1 MREAER
7 RLRTMKDDVFTFIVG
22 GKAGEGVRKA
32 GSAAARLFANM
43 GRGVFNMDDYGSLI
57 KGGHNF
63 SVVSTATGKITSQY
77 IKADLVVAPD
87 KRSYDIHREH
97 LSERGVMVYN
107 SDTVGEAEGVGIPLT
122 TEAKKYPNPNLR
134 IGVGAVAA
142 LAAAIG
148 LDKES
153 FKGLIQTEYARD
165 VENNMAY
172 AMTIYDMAH
181 PKIGSKFQLERGDK
195 ERPIVTGNEAIALG
209 AAAGGLDTY
218 YAYPMTPS
226 SSILHYLAAHDK
238 ELGVTAVHPE
248 NEIAVINMAIG
259 SAFAGARAMVGSSGG
274 GFALMQEAF
283 SLAGMVEAPLLCYLG
298 SRPGPST
305 GVPTYTAQ
313 GDLSFAINQGHG
325 EFARIVASP
334 GSMEEAF
341 YLTAEML
348 DLVWRFQT
356 PGIIL
361 TDKHIAESRMTVDID
376 VKKAKWP
383 EAMMHASGEYKRYL
397 DTENGVSPLLFPP
410 SKELIKWDSY
420 EHDEMGVTTE
430 EPNMITKMQ
439 EERNRKKKAVADY
452 MMGMYSVNVYGDKGP
467 VILTYGST
475 TMSVLEAL
483 RCGEIE
489 AKVVQPIYLE
499 PLPVWELEKH
509 KGSSIIVVELSCEG
523 QFASLLK
530 QRVGIEPKS
539 VIKKYDGRPFDPL
552 ELAGRIKEVI

>member
-1 MREAER
+1 
-7 RLRTMKDDVFTFIVG
+7 MKDDVFTFIVG

-32 GSAAARLFANM
+32 GSAAARLFTTM
-43 GRGVFNMDDYGSLI
+43 GRQVFNMDDYGSLI

-63 SVVSTATGKITSQY
+63 SVVSTAKNKITSQY

-97 LSERGVMVYN
+97 LSERGIMVYN

-134 IGVGAVAA
+134 IGVGAVAT

-148 LDKES
+148 LDKEV
-153 FKGLIQTEYARD
+153 FKKLIQIEYSRD
-165 VENNMAY
+165 IENNIAY
-172 AMTIYDMAH
+172 AMAIYDMVS
-181 PKIGSKFQLERGDK
+181 PKIGGRFQLEVGDK
-195 ERPIVTGNEAIALG
+195 ERPIITGNEAIALG

-226 SSILHYLAAHDK
+226 SSILHYLAAHDR

-259 SAFAGARAMVGSSGG
+259 SAFAGAKAMVGSSGG

-283 SLAGMVEAPLLCYLG
+283 SLAGMVEAPLLCYVG

-313 GDLSFAINQGHG
+313 GDLNFTIHQGHG
-325 EFARIVASP
+325 EFPRIVASP

-348 DLVWRFQT
+348 DIVWRFQT

-361 TDKHIAESRMTVDID
+361 TDKHLAESRMTVDID

-383 EAMMHASGEYKRYL
+383 ESVMHSGGEYKRYI
-397 DTENGVSPLLFPP
+397 DTENGISPLLFPP

-420 EHDEMGVTTE
+420 EHDELGVTTE
-430 EPNMITKMQ
+430 DPDTIAAMQ
-439 EERNRKKKAVADY
+439 EKRNRKKKAVADY
-452 MMGMYSVNVYGDKGP
+452 MMGMHTVNVYGDKGP
-467 VILTYGST
+467 VILSYGST
-475 TMSVLEAL
+475 TMSVLEAV
-483 RCGEIE
+483 RCGDIE
-489 AKVVQPIYLE
+489 AIVVQPIYLE
-499 PLPVWELEKH
+499 PLPMWELEKYR
-509 KGSSIIVVELSCEG
+509 GGNVIVVELSCAG
-523 QFASLLK
+523 QFASLLEEK
-530 QRVGIEPKS
+530 VGIKPKA
-539 VIKKYDGRPFDPL
+539 VVKKYDGRAFDPV
-552 ELAGRIKEVI
+552 ELAGRIKEAV

>member
-1 MREAER
+1 
-7 RLRTMKDDVFTFIVG
+7 
-22 GKAGEGVRKA
+22 
-32 GSAAARLFANM
+32 
-43 GRGVFNMDDYGSLI
+43 
-57 KGGHNF
+57 
-63 SVVSTATGKITSQY
+63 
-77 IKADLVVAPD
+77 
-87 KRSYDIHREH
+87 
-97 LSERGVMVYN
+97 
-107 SDTVGEAEGVGIPLT
+107 
-122 TEAKKYPNPNLR
+122 
-134 IGVGAVAA
+134 
-142 LAAAIG
+142 
-148 LDKES
+148 
-153 FKGLIQTEYARD
+153 
-165 VENNMAY
+165 
-172 AMTIYDMAH
+172 
-181 PKIGSKFQLERGDK
+181 LERGDK

-259 SAFAGARAMVGSSGG
+259 SAFAGAKAMVGSSGG

-313 GDLSFAINQGHG
+313 GDLKFAINQGHG

-334 GSMEEAF
+334 GTMEEAF

-356 PGIIL
+356 PGIIF
-361 TDKHIAESRMTVDID
+361 TDKHLAESRMTVDIEAN
-376 VKKAKWP
+376 KAKWP
-383 EAMMHASGEYKRYL
+383 EPVMHPGGEYKRYL
-397 DTENGVSPLLFPP
+397 DTDNGVSPLLFPP
-410 SKELIKWDSY
+410 SKELIRWDSY
-420 EHDEMGVTTE
+420 EHDELGVTTE
-430 EPNMITKMQ
+430 EPDMIAKMQ
-439 EERNRKKKAVADY
+439 EKRNRKKKAVADCI
-452 MMGMYSVNVYGDKGP
+452 MGMHTVNVHGDKGP

-499 PLPVWELEKH
+499 PLPVWELERYRD
-509 KGSSIIVVELSCEG
+509 GEVIIVELSCEG
-523 QFASLLK
+523 QFASLLREK
-530 QRVGIEPKS
+530 VRIEPKS

-552 ELAGRIKEVI
+552 ELASRIKEVM

>member
-1 MREAER
+1 
-7 RLRTMKDDVFTFIVG
+7 
-22 GKAGEGVRKA
+22 
-32 GSAAARLFANM
+32 
-43 GRGVFNMDDYGSLI
+43 
-57 KGGHNF
+57 
-63 SVVSTATGKITSQY
+63 
-77 IKADLVVAPD
+77 
-87 KRSYDIHREH
+87 
-97 LSERGVMVYN
+97 MVYN
-107 SDTVGEAEGVGIPLT
+107 SDTVAEAEGVGIGLT
-122 TEAKKYPNPNLR
+122 TEAKKYPNPNLK
-134 IGVGAVAA
+134 IGVGAVAT
-142 LAAAIG
+142 LAATIG
-148 LDKES
+148 LDKE
-153 FKGLIQTEYARD
+153 GLKKLIETEYARD
-165 VENNMAY
+165 VENNIAY
-172 AMTIYDMAH
+172 AMTIYDMVH
-181 PKIGSKFQLERGDK
+181 PKIGGKFQLGRGDK
-195 ERPIVTGNEAIALG
+195 ERPIITGNEAIALG

-248 NEIAVINMAIG
+248 NEIAVMNMAIG
-259 SAFAGARAMVGSSGG
+259 SAFAGAKAMVGSSGG

-313 GDLSFAINQGHG
+313 GDLKFAINQGHG

-356 PGIIL
+356 PGIIF
-361 TDKHIAESRMTVDID
+361 TDKHLAESRMTVDIEAN
-376 VKKAKWP
+376 KAKWP
-383 EAMMHASGEYKRYL
+383 EPVMHAGGEYKRYL

-410 SKELIKWDSY
+410 SKELIRWDSY
-420 EHDEMGVTTE
+420 EHDELGVTTE
-430 EPNMITKMQ
+430 EPDMIARMQ
-439 EERNRKKKAVADY
+439 EKRNRKKKAVADY
-452 MMGMYSVNVYGDKGP
+452 LMSMHTVNVYGNTGP

-483 RCGEIE
+483 RSGDIE
-489 AKVVQPIYLE
+489 ATVVQPIYVE
-499 PLPVWELEKH
+499 PLPVWELEKYRD
-509 KGSSIIVVELSCEG
+509 GEVIIVELSCEG

-530 QRVGIEPKS
+530 EKVGIEPKS

-552 ELAGRIKEVI
+552 ELSARLKEVI